1 MKTDTGAGASPLR
14 LFGEMLRWY
23 RTQAGLTPEGLGQ
36 RIYLSGSLIRKVE
49 DGTRAPTE
57 ELTRACESVPEL
69 CCNGALFKLWDILA
83 DYLKRQALPG
93 WFAGWAEREAHA
105 AKLRWFE
112 LSVVPGLLQTEAYA
126 RALLT
131 GRIGFNGD
139 VDQVVSARMARRD
152 ILDRDQPPE
161 LWAVIDEAALRR
173 PVGGGDVMAAQLDCL
188 IEPAQRPNIV
198 LRVIPASVGVHDGMS
213 ASGFIIAEF
222 TDDTP
227 VAAYQDTAIRGQIT
241 EDPDD
246 VGALAAT
253 WDRLAAEALPRSA
266 SLALI
271 KEIQASWT

>member
-1 MKTDTGAGASPLR
+1 MKTDSGAGASPLR

-112 LSVVPGLLQTEAYA
+112 MSLVPGLFQTEAYA
-126 RALLT
+126 MALLT

-139 VDQVVSARMARRD
+139 VGQVVATRMGRQH
-152 ILDRDQPPE
+152 ILDREEPPE
-161 LWAVIDEAALRR
+161 LWVVIDEAVLHR
-173 PVGGGDVMAAQLDCL
+173 PVGGADLMASQLRRL
-188 IEPAQRPNIV
+188 IDLAQRPNIV
-198 LRVIPASVGVHDGMS
+198 LRVIPASVGVHDGLPG
-213 ASGFIIAEF
+213 SGFIIAEF
-222 TDDTP
+222 ADGTP

-241 EDPDD
+241 EDPEDIG
-246 VGALAAT
+246 VLAAT

-266 SLALI
+266 SLVLI
-271 KEIQASWT
+271 EEAEQSWT